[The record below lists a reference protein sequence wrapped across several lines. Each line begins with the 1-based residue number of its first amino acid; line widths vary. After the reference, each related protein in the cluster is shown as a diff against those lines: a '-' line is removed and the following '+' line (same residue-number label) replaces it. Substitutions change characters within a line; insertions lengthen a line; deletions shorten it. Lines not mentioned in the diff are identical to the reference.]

1 MLLTFQRTACS
12 YVCDAR
18 SACFGRF
25 CAVFDGHG
33 GEAAAMLA
41 ARRLL
46 TFAEARTADSG
57 GNAEALGKA
66 LASAFADCEHA
77 LALAA
82 ASQRSDPGGAVA
94 VAAAVLPSAPP
105 TLLLAW
111 AGDATALLLRRG
123 GAVRLTR
130 EHTLAEPS
138 ELWRVL
144 LSGGEVVP
152 PRTPAEAGRVK
163 RCDANDLDH
172 RGVPTRG
179 IGDLQQGQP
188 NAGDELL
195 ALVTDGV
202 TAVLSDQARHGA
214 LRACLL
220 RADACCRD
228 NVGDCSCGGVGS
240 ARRPQGGKRSG
251 GCCAPSPRHGRL
263 HRCGGVFRVRRRVMM
278 RGVPW
283 DIDRAASSLRGPVKR
298 LASRHAVQTAS
309 SCAPR
314 IAAPLRQLSK
324 ALSEETCLVAC
335 RATPAPSS
343 ATMAAGS
350 AAASE
355 LHAAL
360 AAGAPAEALVAVP
373 SVAAFSSLPPAEAV
387 ALLRRA
393 CDDADVAAW
402 LSSGAEPFLAR
413 LREAAPQARVAS
425 RVARDSRRHP
435 WAAATAAACANSG

>member
-1 MLLTFQRTACS
+1 MSLNVVSTGAPTACGLKHGKNQDRQVRGRCRSRRTSLLCCGHTRLARLHRCLLTFQRTACS

-57 GNAEALGKA
+57 GNAEALGRA
-66 LASAFADCEHA
+66 LACALADCEHA

-111 AGDATALLLRRG
+111 AGDATALLLRRC

-138 ELWRVL
+138 ELRRVL

-152 PRTPAEAGRVK
+152 QRTPADAARVK
-163 RCDANDLDH
+163 RCDANDLEH
-172 RGVPTRG
+172 RVVPTRG

-188 NAGDELL
+188 NAVISPQPEVR
-195 ALVTDGV
+195 ALP
-202 TAVLSDQARHGA
+202 LS
-214 LRACLL
+214 AC
-220 RADACCRD
+220 
-228 NVGDCSCGGVGS
+228 

-251 GCCAPSPRHGRL
+251 GCCAPRPRHGRL
-263 HRCGGVFRVRRRVMM
+263 HRGGGISRMRRRVMTRGRRGTSIM
-278 RGVPW
+278 RHHLCGDLSNAWRRVMPS
-283 DIDRAASSLRGPVKR
+283 RPRPAAH
-298 LASRHAVQTAS
+298 HA
-309 SCAPR
+309 
-314 IAAPLRQLSK
+314 
-324 ALSEETCLVAC
+324 
-335 RATPAPSS
+335 
-343 ATMAAGS
+343 
-350 AAASE
+350 
-355 LHAAL
+355 
-360 AAGAPAEALVAVP
+360 
-373 SVAAFSSLPPAEAV
+373 
-387 ALLRRA
+387 
-393 CDDADVAAW
+393 
-402 LSSGAEPFLAR
+402 
-413 LREAAPQARVAS
+413 
-425 RVARDSRRHP
+425 
-435 WAAATAAACANSG
+435 

>member
-1 MLLTFQRTACS
+1 MSLNVVSTGAPTACGLKHGKNQDRQVRGRCRSRRTSLLCCGHTRLARLHRCLLTFQRTACS

-57 GNAEALGKA
+57 GNAEALGRA
-66 LASAFADCEHA
+66 LARAFADCEHA

-138 ELWRVL
+138 ELRRVL

-188 NAGDELL
+188 NAVISPQPEVRALPLSACDELL

-214 LRACLL
+214 CLL

-228 NVGDCSCGGVGS
+228 NAGDCGGGGVSS

-251 GCCAPSPRHGRL
+251 GCCAPRPRHGRL
-263 HRCGGVFRVRRRVMM
+263 HRGGGISRMRRRVMTRGRRGTSIM
-278 RGVPW
+278 RHHLCGDLSNAWRRVMPS
-283 DIDRAASSLRGPVKR
+283 RPRPAA
-298 LASRHAVQTAS
+298 HHT
-309 SCAPR
+309 
-314 IAAPLRQLSK
+314 
-324 ALSEETCLVAC
+324 
-335 RATPAPSS
+335 
-343 ATMAAGS
+343 
-350 AAASE
+350 
-355 LHAAL
+355 
-360 AAGAPAEALVAVP
+360 
-373 SVAAFSSLPPAEAV
+373 
-387 ALLRRA
+387 
-393 CDDADVAAW
+393 
-402 LSSGAEPFLAR
+402 
-413 LREAAPQARVAS
+413 
-425 RVARDSRRHP
+425 
-435 WAAATAAACANSG
+435 